1 MEMKQHIIE
10 QGHIDWFK
18 LRVGKVT
25 ASELGNLLTPTF
37 ELRKGETPKTYV
49 YSKVA
54 EAYQGRPLISTG
66 SWQTEQGNIRE
77 DEAIPWLAL
86 EKDWKIL
93 PGGFIETDDGRAGC
107 SPDGLVQGK
116 DFGIEVKCPEAVNHV
131 RYLSEG
137 VLPNAYMAQVYGS
150 MFVTGFPRWIFVS
163 YRRGFPA
170 LVLEIQRNDKAMFA
184 ISSAVDLFH
193 RDFDLAMDRISNIT
207 KLRDLEAA

>member
-1 MEMKQHIIE
+1 MKQHIIE

-170 LVLEIQRNDKAMFA
+170 LVLELTMNDHFRSRIAAA
-184 ISSAVDLFH
+184 INQFH
-193 RDFDLAMDRISNIT
+193 GDFDRAMERIANIT